1 VIELLRKKKNRPR
14 KLKLKGFVA
23 GVMIVRPRNGVQ
35 QFWNISSE
43 EEKQKLSVY
52 LLRRLRKKYYFK
64 IPKEPLALE
73 FDIKDIAS
81 YPEYMR
87 ESLSC
92 KRGEFVE
99 QMKLHIFWKDRVAE
113 IDLVLTDKSTQ
124 KAWDVLVSVY
134 RFVEFHE
141 YEAPV

>member
-1 VIELLRKKKNRPR
+1 MIELPRKKNRPR
-14 KLKLKGFVA
+14 KLKLKGFSA
-23 GVMIVRPRNGVQ
+23 GVMIVRPRLGVQ
-35 QFWNISSE
+35 QFWHITSE

-52 LLRRLRKKYYFK
+52 LLRKLRKKHYFK
-64 IPKEPLALE
+64 VPKEPPTLE

-87 ESLSC
+87 DSLSQ
-92 KRGEFVE
+92 KRDEYVE
-99 QMKLHIFWKDRVAE
+99 QMKQYIFWKDRVAE
-113 IDLVLTDKSTQ
+113 IDLILSEKSKQ
-124 KAWDVLVSVY
+124 KAWDVLITVY